1 MDKIAYVL
9 LLIFWLSLFVVIFK
23 PNDRLFF
30 DRGSWMGNLRTK
42 ARETKIVKGYNKYQ
56 SNRKKAKLMKELSDG
71 LSYLKNITILGRG
84 ESISAELMLEELS
97 DFSPELS
104 KTYLSMARNLSLNEK
119 SYAMDALYE
128 VTGNEYA
135 RDIGAFLASWEDIPQ
150 GELLSSIEAYINVI
164 REEQVTKQ
172 KNKDE
177 LISDLV
183 YFPVVVNCMLV
194 LLNFIYVSYFIEQE
208 EMLAQ
213 LFAF

>member
-1 MDKIAYVL
+1 MNKITYIL
-9 LLIFWLSLFVVIFK
+9 LLMFWLSIFIIFFK
-23 PNDRLFF
+23 PDNRLSLESDSLMND
-30 DRGSWMGNLRTK
+30 LRTK
-42 ARETKIVKGYNKYQ
+42 ARATKLVNGYNKFQ

-97 DFSPELS
+97 DFSPGLS

-119 SYAMDALYE
+119 TFAQEALYE
-128 VTGNEYA
+128 VTGNNYA

-172 KNKDE
+172 KSKDE
-177 LISDLV
+177 FISDLV

>member
-1 MDKIAYVL
+1 MNKIAYM
-9 LLIFWLSLFVVIFK
+9 LLIAFWIGIFIMFFK
-23 PNDRLFF
+23 PDRTISFNSDSLT
-30 DRGSWMGNLRTK
+30 DDLRKK
-42 ARETKIVKGYNKYQ
+42 ALGLKVVKGYKKLQ
-56 SNRKKAKLMKELSDG
+56 SDRKKAKLMKELTDG

-97 DFSPELS
+97 DFSPGLA
-104 KTYLSMARNLSLNEK
+104 KTYLSMARSLSLNEK
-119 SYAMDALYE
+119 SFAMEALYE

-172 KNKDE
+172 KSKDE
-177 LISDLV
+177 FISDLV
-183 YFPVVVNCMLV
+183 YFPVVINCMLV

-208 EMLAQ
+208 DMLAQ

>member
-1 MDKIAYVL
+1 MNRIAYF
-9 LLIFWLSLFVVIFK
+9 LLIAFWVGIFLILYQPSNILLSKHEISFDLFREK
-23 PNDRLFF
+23 L
-30 DRGSWMGNLRTK
+30 SETK
-42 ARETKIVKGYNKYQ
+42 AAKEYYKFK
-56 SNRKKAKLMKELSDG
+56 SNRAKSKLMKELSDG

-97 DFSPELS
+97 DFSPGLS

-119 SYAMDALYE
+119 TLASDALYE
-128 VTGNEYA
+128 VTGNTYA
-135 RDIGAFLASWEDIPQ
+135 RDVGAFLASWEDIPQ
-150 GELLSSIEAYINVI
+150 GELLSSIEAYLNVM

-172 KNKDE
+172 KSKDE

-183 YFPVVVNCMLV
+183 YFPVVINCMLV